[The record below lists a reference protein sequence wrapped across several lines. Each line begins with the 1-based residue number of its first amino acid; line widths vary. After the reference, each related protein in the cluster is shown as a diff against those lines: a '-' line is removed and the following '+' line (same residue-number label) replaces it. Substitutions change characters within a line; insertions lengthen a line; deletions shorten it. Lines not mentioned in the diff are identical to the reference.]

1 MGGMDK
7 IQDSA
12 KFSQKF
18 TSLSQSNEYEIA
30 LEIQEPNA
38 EDGGDYKCLVK
49 NDHGQ
54 LQAKLNLNIEAE
66 PAAPGKTM
74 DAPTFVEKP
83 KIVTLNE
90 GKLVQLIVRYK
101 ASSKCTCQWYYKET
115 KIEQSQSMQV
125 FHEKVDSTSYE
136 CGLEIK
142 EPGANTAGMYKCL
155 VSNEKGEIN
164 ANLMLNVQ
172 MATSETQVETK
183 EKSRKVSTTGVS
195 VKKERRK
202 SVILQCAVS
211 GQKDVEIT
219 WKKGGSELETTE
231 KKKSSRYSVEKKFS
245 EQNQTVIQLEIM
257 EADVTDSGVY
267 ELVAKNA
274 EGETQSQ
281 TVELTSEQVEMSLKA
296 QEEAAETKAKK
307 KKKKKKKTVEKKEL
321 IAPEISSFL
330 RNYILKEGE
339 NIDMK
344 CRLEEEIEEG
354 DVEVTWTH
362 NEKVITSSDRVQ
374 ITFDGTFAKLFV
386 ACCKM
391 EDMGSY
397 KCSFKNAKGEDSTQG
412 KVTVKPAPKTEAPKE
427 PSPVKEPET
436 VQPKKSFLSQKK
448 KEPEPPKEEEKPP
461 AEGDMFKLKKK
472 SSVTPRKPIQKEEEQ
487 PAFAG
492 FKLKKAET
500 VKRQWDDG
508 GLENVN
514 LKHHEFEKAPQDE
527 QPERNT
533 EVLLSEG

>member
-1 MGGMDK
+1 MG
-7 IQDSA
+7 
-12 KFSQKF
+12 
-18 TSLSQSNEYEIA
+18 
-30 LEIQEPNA
+30 
-38 EDGGDYKCLVK
+38 
-49 NDHGQ
+49 
-54 LQAKLNLNIEAE
+54 
-66 PAAPGKTM
+66 
-74 DAPTFVEKP
+74 
-83 KIVTLNE
+83 
-90 GKLVQLIVRYK
+90 
-101 ASSKCTCQWYYKET
+101 
-115 KIEQSQSMQV
+115 
-125 FHEKVDSTSYE
+125 
-136 CGLEIK
+136 
-142 EPGANTAGMYKCL
+142 
-155 VSNEKGEIN
+155 GEIN

-172 MATSETQVETK
+172 MAAAETQVETK

-296 QEEAAETKAKK
+296 QEEAAESKAKK
-307 KKKKKKKTVEKKEL
+307 KKKKKKTTVKKKEI

-330 RNYILKEGE
+330 RNQILKEGE

-344 CRLEEEIEEG
+344 CRLDEEIEEG
-354 DVEVTWTH
+354 DVEITWSF
-362 NEKVITSSDRVQ
+362 NDKVITNSDRIQ
-374 ITFDGTFAKLFV
+374 TSFDGTFAKIFI

-391 EDMGSY
+391 EDMGKY
-397 KCSFKNAKGEDSTQG
+397 KCHFKNEKGEDSTEG
-412 KVTVKPAPKTEAPKE
+412 KVTVKPAPKAEAPKE
-427 PSPVKEPET
+427 PSPVKEPE

-461 AEGDMFKLKKK
+461 GEGDMFKLKKK
-472 SSVTPRKPIQKEEEQ
+472 SSVTPSKPVQKEEEQ

-500 VKRQWDDG
+500 VKRGWDDG

-514 LKHHEFEKAPQDE
+514 LKHHEFEKPPEDE

-533 EVLLSEG
+533 EVLLSQSIPDKDDDD

>member
-1 MGGMDK
+1 MG
-7 IQDSA
+7 
-12 KFSQKF
+12 
-18 TSLSQSNEYEIA
+18 
-30 LEIQEPNA
+30 
-38 EDGGDYKCLVK
+38 

-136 CGLEIK
+136 CRLEIK

-183 EKSRKVSTTGVS
+183 TARKVSTGVS

-219 WKKGGSELETTE
+219 WKKEGSELETTE

-245 EQNQTVIQLEIM
+245 EQNQTIIQLEIM
-257 EADVTDSGVY
+257 EADVNDSGVY
-267 ELVAKNA
+267 ELVAKNT

-281 TVELTSEQVEMSLKA
+281 TVELTTEQVEMSLKA
-296 QEEAAETKAKK
+296 QEEASEAKAKK
-307 KKKKKKKTVEKKEL
+307 KKKKKKKVEKKKAL

-339 NIDMK
+339 KIDIK

-354 DVEVTWTH
+354 DVEVTWTF
-362 NEKVITSSDRVQ
+362 NDKVVTSDDRFE
-374 ITFDGTFAKLFV
+374 ITFDGA
-386 ACCKM
+386 
-391 EDMGSY
+391 
-397 KCSFKNAKGEDSTQG
+397 
-412 KVTVKPAPKTEAPKE
+412 
-427 PSPVKEPET
+427 
-436 VQPKKSFLSQKK
+436 
-448 KEPEPPKEEEKPP
+448 
-461 AEGDMFKLKKK
+461 
-472 SSVTPRKPIQKEEEQ
+472 
-487 PAFAG
+487 
-492 FKLKKAET
+492 
-500 VKRQWDDG
+500 
-508 GLENVN
+508 
-514 LKHHEFEKAPQDE
+514 
-527 QPERNT
+527 
-533 EVLLSEG
+533 

>member
-1 MGGMDK
+1 MGIKADPKPEIQWFKGTDK

-18 TSLSQSNEYEIA
+18 TTLKETNEYEIA
-30 LEIQEPNA
+30 LEIQDPSA

-66 PAAPGKTM
+66 PQAPGKTT

-83 KIVTLNE
+83 KIVTLQE

-101 ASSKCTCQWYYKET
+101 ASSKCTCSWYYKET
-115 KIEQSQSMQV
+115 MIQQSQTMQV
-125 FHEKVDSTSYE
+125 FHEKVDSSSYE
-136 CGLEIK
+136 CRLEIK

-172 MATSETQVETK
+172 MAAAETQVETK
-183 EKSRKVSTTGVS
+183 EKSRKVSATGVS

-231 KKKSSRYSVEKKFS
+231 KKKSS
-245 EQNQTVIQLEIM
+245 EQNQTVIQLEIL

-281 TVELTSEQVEMSLKA
+281 TVELTTEQVEMSLKA
-296 QEEAAETKAKK
+296 QEEAADSKVKK
-307 KKKKKKKTVEKKEL
+307 KKKKKKKTVEKKDL
-321 IAPEISSFL
+321 PAPEISSFL

-362 NEKVITSSDRVQ
+362 NEKVISSSDRVQ
-374 ITFDGTFAKLFV
+374 LTFD
-386 ACCKM
+386 
-391 EDMGSY
+391 
-397 KCSFKNAKGEDSTQG
+397 
-412 KVTVKPAPKTEAPKE
+412 
-427 PSPVKEPET
+427 
-436 VQPKKSFLSQKK
+436 
-448 KEPEPPKEEEKPP
+448 
-461 AEGDMFKLKKK
+461 
-472 SSVTPRKPIQKEEEQ
+472 
-487 PAFAG
+487 
-492 FKLKKAET
+492 
-500 VKRQWDDG
+500 
-508 GLENVN
+508 
-514 LKHHEFEKAPQDE
+514 
-527 QPERNT
+527 
-533 EVLLSEG
+533 